1 MRKGDAL
8 TEIPHEKLIYQQR
21 RQSMNTNKKHID
33 NNNIQSIKL
42 KITDKQT
49 EMLARRLLP
58 EINKFY
64 ADLDVRKEFEEW
76 KKLL

>member
-1 MRKGDAL
+1 MK
-8 TEIPHEKLIYQQR
+8 
-21 RQSMNTNKKHID
+21 TNKQHNED
-33 NNNIQSIKL
+33 NNIQPVKL
-42 KITDKQT
+42 EITDKQT

-58 EINKFY
+58 EINKFF